1 MGKNLDELEQIEI
14 IGFKKL
20 EDFMTAYEKK
30 DFNTVIKKGNALLNS
45 SMLSDSQKEEINDMI
60 SQAKQVVH
68 NSKEDN
74 IFLGL

>member
-1 MGKNLDELEQIEI
+1 MEKDLDELEQIEI

-30 DFNTVIKKGNALLNS
+30 DFNTAIKKGNALLNS
-45 SMLSDSQKEEINDMI
+45 SMLSDSQKEEINNMI
-60 SQAKQVVH
+60 SQAKQAVH